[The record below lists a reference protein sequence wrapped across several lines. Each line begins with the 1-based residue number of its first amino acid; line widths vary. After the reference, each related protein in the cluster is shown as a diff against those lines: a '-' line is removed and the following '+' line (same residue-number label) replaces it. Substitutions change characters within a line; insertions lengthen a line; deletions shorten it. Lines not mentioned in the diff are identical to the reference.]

1 LSTESLDLNPEK
13 GADGPNG
20 GAASA
25 PRRGLIAALTS
36 SRLVLWLVGILALA
50 MVVATLVPQN
60 APEEAYLRVFGTLLG
75 PLIAKTTLRHI
86 YSSWWFIGAFVLL
99 AVSLVTCVL
108 QRAARLLRQ
117 ERAWPGPVTEQAI
130 TGGTHT
136 RWRLPQGVREA
147 ADGLALALRN
157 AGYAVAAA
165 PVDGAGKRAL
175 VGRRGRLTA
184 WAPIIVHAGLVVILL
199 GAAWGRW
206 PKHTYHATAPLQ
218 AGDPDRDTFPV
229 RTADEAF
236 GVRLLD
242 AGTKYDAQG
251 HPTDFWA
258 KVQVLEEG
266 EVVRTTTVRPNA
278 PLRYHHISAVLDTV
292 NQGGYAVAVTKGA
305 AKSLI
310 PVAVGPDG
318 QVDMM
323 ASMTLVEDP
332 QWVAFVHAFRDTD
345 EQGAR
350 APAARVFVDRSGQV
364 SHNWQEVGWVGQQP
378 LTLDGVTFQLVP
390 APGGAGA
397 QLSFDRD
404 IGVPVVFAGFVI
416 ISLGALLVLGAPR
429 SRVLALVT
437 ESGKGSSALVR
448 VSPAGDQGQAER
460 LWRELERRLGA
471 ERQPDR
477 GKLRTADARRE
488 KSPSSA

>member
-1 LSTESLDLNPEK
+1 LPTESLDLNPEK
-13 GADGPNG
+13 GAGGPNG

-36 SRLVLWLVGILALA
+36 LRLVLWLLGILALA

-60 APEEAYLRVFGTLLG
+60 APEEAYLKVFGTLLG

-99 AVSLVTCVL
+99 AVSLVTCIL
-108 QRAARLLRQ
+108 QRAARLLWL

-136 RWRLPQGVREA
+136 RWRLPQGAEEA

-175 VGRRGRLTA
+175 VGRRGRLTP
-184 WAPIIVHAGLVVILL
+184 WAPIIVHAGLVVVLL

-206 PKHTYHATAPLQ
+206 PQHTYHATAPLQ
-218 AGDPDRDTFPV
+218 AGDPERDTFPV
-229 RTADEAF
+229 RTASEAF

-266 EVVRTTTVRPNA
+266 QVVRTTTVRPNA

-292 NQGGYAVAVTKGA
+292 NQGGYAVEVVRGA
-305 AKSLI
+305 ATDLVPI
-310 PVAVGPDG
+310 AVGPDG
-318 QVDMM
+318 NVDPM
-323 ASMTLVEDP
+323 SSVIQLDDP
-332 QWVAFVHAFRDTD
+332 GGIVFAHKFREKDD
-345 EQGAR
+345 QGR
-350 APAARVFVDRSGQV
+350 PAPAAQVFYGGSGAA
-364 SHNWQEVGWVGQQP
+364 SHDWQEVGWVGQEP
-378 LTLDGVTFQLVP
+378 VHFNGLTFRLV
-390 APGGAGA
+390 PGGAGA

-404 IGVPVVFAGFVI
+404 VGVPVVFAGFVI

-437 ESGKGSSALVR
+437 EGGKGSNALVR
-448 VSPAGDQGQAER
+448 VSPAGDEGQAER
-460 LWRELERRLGA
+460 LWREFETRLGA

-477 GKLRTADARRE
+477 GKLKTADARRE